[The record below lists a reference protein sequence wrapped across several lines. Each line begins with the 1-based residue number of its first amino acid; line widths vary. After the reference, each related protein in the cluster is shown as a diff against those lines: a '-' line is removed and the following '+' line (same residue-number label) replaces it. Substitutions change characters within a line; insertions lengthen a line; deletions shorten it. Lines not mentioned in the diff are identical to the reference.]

1 MRIGSYVY
9 EIKMAFS
16 LRFWAQ
22 SSNLPDAYGGLLQMN
37 SANSSTP
44 QENTLTTKKYRGEAI
59 AILWMLLLI
68 IFVRSVIT
76 QPFRIPSGSMIP
88 TLLVGD
94 QLFVAQSSYAL
105 GIHIPFVEIDKKLVP
120 VSDPHRGDVIVFR
133 NQHRQNNLD
142 TYYIKRLIGV
152 PGDKIRV
159 TRGQLE
165 INGEKVPQT
174 PVDDEKVVEKL
185 APDYIARPSIYRLYR
200 ERLPGMDHD
209 FWVQRRLTHIQAIND
224 ALSSYQLVTGKNC
237 VEISQ
242 YTRGEPI
249 DPNNVLLNEI
259 CTFEVPADQFFFM
272 GDNRDDSFDG
282 RAWGFVPRDALVGK
296 AAFIW
301 LPRTENPVLSSS
313 KIFNLHRFGLRV
325 L

>member
-1 MRIGSYVY
+1 V
-9 EIKMAFS
+9 AFS
-16 LRFWAQ
+16 LRFRAH
-22 SSNLPDAYGGLLQMN
+22 SSNLLDGYGGLLQMN

-44 QENTLTTKKYRGEAI
+44 DGKSSSGKKYRNEAV

-88 TLLVGD
+88 TLLIGD

-120 VSDPHRGDVIVFR
+120 VSDPKRGDVVVFR

-142 TYYIKRLIGV
+142 TYYIKRLIGI

-159 TRGQLE
+159 SRGRLE
-165 INGEKVPQT
+165 INGEKIAQT
-174 PVDDEKVVEKL
+174 EVEDESTVNKL
-185 APDYIARPSIYRLYR
+185 APDYVARPSIYRLFR

-209 FWVQRRLTHIQAIND
+209 FWVQRRLTHIQALND
-224 ALSSYQLVTGKNC
+224 ALSTYQLVSGKNC

-242 YTRGEPI
+242 YTRGELI

-259 CTFEVPADQFFFM
+259 CTFEVPADHFFFM

-282 RAWGFVPRDALVGK
+282 RAWGFVPRGALVGK

-301 LPRTENPVLSSS
+301 LPRTENPVFSSS

>member
-1 MRIGSYVY
+1 M
-9 EIKMAFS
+9 
-16 LRFWAQ
+16 
-22 SSNLPDAYGGLLQMN
+22 D

-44 QENTLTTKKYRGEAI
+44 QPSRVQSEVI
-59 AILWMLLLI
+59 AIVWMLLLI

-88 TLLVGD
+88 TLLIGD
-94 QLFVAQSSYAL
+94 QLFVAQSAYAL

-120 VSDPHRGDVIVFR
+120 VSDPKRGDVIVFR
-133 NQHRQNNLD
+133 NQHRMNNLD
-142 TYYIKRLIGV
+142 TYYIKRLIGL
-152 PGDKIRV
+152 PGDRIKV
-159 TRGQLE
+159 SKGELT
-165 INGEKVPQT
+165 INGEKIQQV
-174 PVDDEKVVEKL
+174 PVDDEAKVQEL
-185 APDYIARPSIYRLYR
+185 APDYVYRPTLYRLFR
-200 ERLPGMDHD
+200 EKLPGMDHD
-209 FWVQRRLTHIQAIND
+209 FWVERRITHMQALKD
-224 ALSSYQLVTGKNC
+224 ALASYQLVTGNEC

-259 CTFEVPADQFFFM
+259 CEFTVPEDSFFFM

-296 AAFIW
+296 ALFIW
-301 LPRTENPVLSSS
+301 LPRTENAISSGS
-313 KIFNLHRFGLRV
+313 KLLNFNRFGLRV